1 MGAFNAGDIYHLGL
15 FRVPPPVF
23 PDVWD
28 VFIVLGGIGLVAF
41 IYLIGTRILPALS
54 VWEVKEGAMYQ
65 KMGTLYRGEYLVFA
79 KPE

>member
-1 MGAFNAGDIYHLGL
+1 
-15 FRVPPPVF
+15 VF

-65 KMGTLYRGEYLVFA
+65 KMGTLYRGEYLVLA